1 MALSER
7 ENPPSDTETEP
18 QGQTEELTEFSPSHI
33 TIDTFNDLLAR
44 YPTTVE
50 TVIRRKETARAIKA
64 ATAREKKTRGKEKK
78 HAADSAASQPTLTP
92 DEKKYIDNQVR
103 AYLALDGLRYA
114 TLPARVRE
122 RAAAA
127 ATATEGKESKTNVS
141 GYLEKDELVQLI
153 EWKLYV
159 PSIHLLSRDID
170 SDRKHGVYRPTLLS
184 LVRSNQAALVRRTT
198 ASAFATVPAS
208 DPMADLASAEADAEG
223 ESESDSAFPK
233 HSLETLTAPLRGV
246 GPATASLILSVA
258 TEAAP
263 FYSDDVFL
271 WLCLG
276 VFPSADAAAEDGGE
290 KKGGVSK
297 RIRPNGEL
305 NVKYN
310 IREYQQLWEA
320 VRRLRARLAA
330 QSSDAVSCADVEKVA
345 FVLRHYDVSGYSV
358 EDGPAAAQGDEETK
372 RKPDQD
378 VQAEE
383 RSSKR
388 RR

>member
-7 ENPPSDTETEP
+7 ENSPSDAETDP
-18 QGQTEELTEFSPSHI
+18 QGQTEGFPEFSPSLI
-33 TIDTFNDLLAR
+33 SIDTFNDLLAR

-50 TVIRRKETARAIKA
+50 TVIRRKETAKAIKA
-64 ATAREKKTRGKEKK
+64 ATAREKKTKGKAKK

-92 DEKKYIDNQVR
+92 DEKQYIDNQVR
-103 AYLALDGLRYA
+103 AYLSLDALRYG
-114 TLPARVRE
+114 TLPARVRG
-122 RAAAA
+122 RATAA
-127 ATATEGKESKTNVS
+127 ATATEGKESKTNVG
-141 GYLEKDELVQLI
+141 GYLEKDELVQLM
-153 EWKLYV
+153 EWKL
-159 PSIHLLSRDID
+159 
-170 SDRKHGVYRPTLLS
+170 KHGVYRPTLLG
-184 LVRSNQAALVRRTT
+184 LVRSNQAALIRRTT
-198 ASAFATVPAS
+198 ASAFATAPAS
-208 DPMADLASAEADAEG
+208 DHMADLVSAGPEAEA

-233 HSLETLTAPLRGV
+233 QSLESLTAPLRGV

-276 VFPSADAAAEDGGE
+276 VFPSADAAAAEDDGQ

-310 IREYQQLWEA
+310 LQEYRQLWEA

-345 FVLRHYDVSGYSV
+345 FVLRHYDVSAYSV
-358 EDGPAAAQGDEETK
+358 EDGPAAAQGDEQTK

-378 VQAEE
+378 VQAGEE

>member
-7 ENPPSDTETEP
+7 ENSPSDAETEP
-18 QGQTEELTEFSPSHI
+18 QGQTEELAEFSPSLI
-33 TIDTFNDLLAR
+33 TIDTFSDLLAR

-64 ATAREKKTRGKEKK
+64 ATAREKKTRRKEKK

-92 DEKKYIDNQVR
+92 DEEKYIDNQVR
-103 AYLALDGLRYA
+103 AYLALDELRYK

-122 RAAAA
+122 RATAAA
-127 ATATEGKESKTNVS
+127 EATATEGKESKTNVS
-141 GYLEKDELVQLI
+141 GYLEKDELVQLM
-153 EWKLYV
+153 EWKL
-159 PSIHLLSRDID
+159 
-170 SDRKHGVYRPTLLS
+170 KHGVYRPTLLG
-184 LVRSNQAALVRRTT
+184 LVCSNQAALVRRTT

-208 DPMADLASAEADAEG
+208 DPMADLV
-223 ESESDSAFPK
+223 AFPK
-233 HSLETLTAPLRGV
+233 QSLETLTAPLRGV

-258 TEAAP
+258 TAVAP

-271 WLCLG
+271 WLCCG
-276 VFPSADAAAEDGGE
+276 VFPSSADAAAEDDGP
-290 KKGGVSK
+290 KKGGVSR

-310 IREYQQLWEA
+310 MQEYRQLWEA

-330 QSSDAVSCADVEKVA
+330 QSSEGVSCADVEKVA

-358 EDGPAAAQGDEETK
+358 EDGPASAQGVEETK
-372 RKPDQD
+372 RKSDQD
-378 VQAEE
+378 VQAGEE

>member
-7 ENPPSDTETEP
+7 ENSPSDAETEP
-18 QGQTEELTEFSPSHI
+18 KGQTEELPEFSPSHI
-33 TIDTFNDLLAR
+33 TIVTFNDLLAR

-64 ATAREKKTRGKEKK
+64 ATAREKKTRAKEKK
-78 HAADSAASQPTLTP
+78 SAADSAATQPTLTP
-92 DEKKYIDNQVR
+92 DEKKSIDSQVR
-103 AYLALDGLRYA
+103 AYLALDGLRYGI
-114 TLPARVRE
+114 LPARVRE
-122 RAAAA
+122 RATAA
-127 ATATEGKESKTNVS
+127 ATAGKESKTNVG
-141 GYLEKDELVQLI
+141 GYLEKDELEQLM
-153 EWKLYV
+153 EWKL
-159 PSIHLLSRDID
+159 
-170 SDRKHGVYRPTLLS
+170 KHGVYRPTLLGM
-184 LVRSNQAALVRRTT
+184 VRSNQAALVRRTT
-198 ASAFATVPAS
+198 ASAFAAVPAS
-208 DPMADLASAEADAEG
+208 DPAADLTSAGAEAEAEA
-223 ESESDSAFPK
+223 ESEESELDSAFPK
-233 HSLETLTAPLRGV
+233 QSLEALTAPLRGV

-276 VFPSADAAAEDGGE
+276 VFPFAAAAAAARDGGE
-290 KKGGVSK
+290 TKGGASK

-310 IREYQQLWEA
+310 LQEYRQLWEA

-345 FVLRHYDVSGYSV
+345 FVLRHYDVSGYSAG
-358 EDGPAAAQGDEETK
+358 DGPASAEGVDEMK

-378 VQAEE
+378 AQAGEE

>member
-1 MALSER
+1 MAPSER
-7 ENPPSDTETEP
+7 ENPPSDAETEP
-18 QGQTEELTEFSPSHI
+18 HGQTEELPEFSPSHI

-50 TVIRRKETARAIKA
+50 TVIRRKETAKAIKA
-64 ATAREKKTRGKEKK
+64 ATAREKKTRAKEKK
-78 HAADSAASQPTLTP
+78 PAADSAAVHPTLTL
-92 DEKKYIDNQVR
+92 DEKSYIDNQVQ
-103 AYLALDGLRYA
+103 AYLALNGLRYG
-114 TLPARVRE
+114 TLPTRVRE
-122 RAAAA
+122 RAATAA
-127 ATATEGKESKTNVS
+127 ATEGKGSKTNVG
-141 GYLEKDELVQLI
+141 GYLEKDELVQLM
-153 EWKLYV
+153 EWKL
-159 PSIHLLSRDID
+159 
-170 SDRKHGVYRPTLLS
+170 KHGVFRPTLLG

-198 ASAFATVPAS
+198 TSAFAAVPAS
-208 DPMADLASAEADAEG
+208 DPAADLASADAEA
-223 ESESDSAFPK
+223 ESEESEVDSAFPK
-233 HSLETLTAPLRGV
+233 QSLEALTAPLRGV

-276 VFPSADAAAEDGGE
+276 VFPFAAAAAAAAEDGGE
-290 KKGGVSK
+290 RKGGASK

-310 IREYQQLWEA
+310 LQEYRQLWEA
-320 VRRLRARLAA
+320 MQRLRARLAA
-330 QSSDAVSCADVEKVA
+330 QSSGAVSCADVEKVA
-345 FVLRHYDVSGYSV
+345 FVLRHYDVSGHPV
-358 EDGPAAAQGDEETK
+358 GDGPVSAQEVEETK

-378 VQAEE
+378 VQAGEV

>member
-7 ENPPSDTETEP
+7 KDSPSDPGIEP
-18 QGQTEELTEFSPSHI
+18 RGQLEGLSKFSPSHI
-33 TIDTFNDLLAR
+33 TIDTFNNLLAR
-44 YPTTVE
+44 YSNTVK
-50 TVIRRKETARAIKA
+50 TVIRRKETARATKA
-64 ATAREKKTRGKEKK
+64 ATAREKKTRGKGKK
-78 HAADSAASQPTLTP
+78 HAADSATSEHTLTP
-92 DEKKYIDNQVR
+92 DEKKSIDNQVR
-103 AYLALDGLRYA
+103 AYMALDELRYA

-122 RAAAA
+122 RATAA
-127 ATATEGKESKTNVS
+127 ATATEGKESKTDVS

-153 EWKLYV
+153 EWKL
-159 PSIHLLSRDID
+159 
-170 SDRKHGVYRPTLLS
+170 KHGVYRPTLLG
-184 LVRSNQAALVRRTT
+184 LVRSNQAAIVRRTT

-208 DPMADLASAEADAEG
+208 DPMADLASAEVEPEGEAEG
-223 ESESDSAFPK
+223 SDSAFPK

-276 VFPSADAAAEDGGE
+276 MFPSPDATAEDGGR
-290 KKGGVSK
+290 KKGGMSN

-310 IREYQQLWEA
+310 IPEYRQLWEA

-345 FVLRHYDVSGYSV
+345 FVLRHYDVSRYPV
-358 EDGPAAAQGDEETK
+358 EDGPPAAQGDEETK
-372 RKPDQD
+372 RKPEQD

>member
-1 MALSER
+1 MAHSGR
-7 ENPPSDTETEP
+7 ENPPSDAETEP
-18 QGQTEELTEFSPSHI
+18 KGQTEELPEFSPSHI

-64 ATAREKKTRGKEKK
+64 ATAREKKTRAKEKK
-78 HAADSAASQPTLTP
+78 PVADSAATQPTLTP
-92 DEKKYIDNQVR
+92 DEKEYIDSQVR
-103 AYLALDGLRYA
+103 AYLALDGLRYE

-122 RAAAA
+122 RATAA
-127 ATATEGKESKTNVS
+127 ATEGKESKPNVG
-141 GYLEKDELVQLI
+141 GYLEKDELEQLM
-153 EWKLYV
+153 EWKL
-159 PSIHLLSRDID
+159 
-170 SDRKHGVYRPTLLS
+170 KHGVYRPTLLGM
-184 LVRSNQAALVRRTT
+184 VRSNQAALVCRTT
-198 ASAFATVPAS
+198 ASAFAAVPAS
-208 DPMADLASAEADAEG
+208 DPAADLASADAEAKAESQ
-223 ESESDSAFPK
+223 ESELDSAFPK
-233 HSLETLTAPLRGV
+233 QSLEALTAPLRGV

-258 TEAAP
+258 TEGAP

-276 VFPSADAAAEDGGE
+276 VFPFAAAAAAQDGGE
-290 KKGGVSK
+290 TKGGASK

-310 IREYQQLWEA
+310 LQEYWQLWEA

-330 QSSDAVSCADVEKVA
+330 QSSDVVPCVDVEKVA
-345 FVLRHYDVSGYSV
+345 FVLRHYDVSGHHVGDRPVS
-358 EDGPAAAQGDEETK
+358 AQEAEETK

-378 VQAEE
+378 VQAAE

>member
-1 MALSER
+1 MARSER
-7 ENPPSDTETEP
+7 ENSPGDAETELKC
-18 QGQTEELTEFSPSHI
+18 QTEELPKFSPSHI

-50 TVIRRKETARAIKA
+50 TVIKRKETARAIKA
-64 ATAREKKTRGKEKK
+64 ATAREKKTRAKEKK
-78 HAADSAASQPTLTP
+78 PAADSAATQPTLTP
-92 DEKKYIDNQVR
+92 DEKKYIDSQVR
-103 AYLALDGLRYA
+103 AYLALDGLRYG
-114 TLPARVRE
+114 TLPERVRE
-122 RAAAA
+122 RATAA
-127 ATATEGKESKTNVS
+127 ATEGKESKTNV
-141 GYLEKDELVQLI
+141 GRYLEKDELVQLM
-153 EWKLYV
+153 EWKL
-159 PSIHLLSRDID
+159 
-170 SDRKHGVYRPTLLS
+170 KHGVYRPTLLG

-198 ASAFATVPAS
+198 ASAFAAVPAS
-208 DPMADLASAEADAEG
+208 ADAEA
-223 ESESDSAFPK
+223 ESELDSAFPK
-233 HSLETLTAPLRGV
+233 QSLEALTAPLRGV

-276 VFPSADAAAEDGGE
+276 VFPFAAAAAAQDGGE
-290 KKGGVSK
+290 TKGGASK

-310 IREYQQLWEA
+310 LQEYRQLWEA

-330 QSSDAVSCADVEKVA
+330 QSPEAVSCADVEKVA
-345 FVLRHYDVSGYSV
+345 FVLRHYDASGHHV
-358 EDGPAAAQGDEETK
+358 GDGPVSAQEAEETK

-383 RSSKR
+383 ERSSKR